1 MVGGGEPLSAMRA
14 FFSWKG
20 TQPMRIASLLSV
32 LVLAGTC
39 WAQQGVDVQAPG
51 VRVQTGTNTD
61 AAVHSDTRHLGQ
73 KGTVRASELI
83 GANVQNAADETVGEI
98 NDIVI
103 DPNDG
108 RVRYVAL
115 SVGGF
120 LGIADQLFAIPFT
133 SFECRREGDSHVVVL
148 NVDKETLQKAKGFNQ
163 ENWPDMANPQW
174 QTENDRFYSTPRST
188 DIRANRTN
196 DLR

>member
-1 MVGGGEPLSAMRA
+1 
-14 FFSWKG
+14 
-20 TQPMRIASLLSV
+20 MRIASLLSV

-51 VRVQTGTNTD
+51 VRVQTGTSPGS
-61 AAVHSDTRHLGQ
+61 APVGARHMGE
-73 KGTVRASELI
+73 KRTIRASELI
-83 GANVQNAADETVGEI
+83 GTNVQNAADETVGEI

-103 DPNDG
+103 DPSDG

-120 LGIADQLFAIPFT
+120 LGIADQLFAIPWT
-133 SFECRREGDSHVVVL
+133 AFECRRDGDQHVVVL
-148 NVDKETLQKAKGFNQ
+148 NIDKATLQKAKGFNQ
-163 ENWPDMANPQW
+163 ENWPDMANQQW
-174 QTENDRFYSTPRST
+174 QTENDRFYVVPRST
-188 DIRANRTN
+188 DVRVHRSS

>member
-1 MVGGGEPLSAMRA
+1 
-14 FFSWKG
+14 
-20 TQPMRIASLLSV
+20 MRIASLLSV

-61 AAVHSDTRHLGQ
+61 AAVNRDTRHLGE
-73 KGTVRASELI
+73 KRIVRASELI

-120 LGIADQLFAIPFT
+120 LGIADQMFAIPFT
-133 SFECRREGDSHVVVL
+133 AFECRRDGDSHVVVL

-163 ENWPDMANPQW
+163 ENWPDMADPQW

>member
-1 MVGGGEPLSAMRA
+1 
-14 FFSWKG
+14 
-20 TQPMRIASLLSV
+20 MRIASLLSV

-39 WAQQGVDVQAPG
+39 VAQQGVDVQAPG
-51 VRVQTGTNTD
+51 VRVQTNPAD
-61 AAVHSDTRHLGQ
+61 AHAYDNTRHLGE
-73 KGTVRASELI
+73 KRIVRASELI
-83 GANVQNAADETVGEI
+83 GTNVQNNADETVGEI

-120 LGIADQLFAIPFT
+120 LGIADQLYAVPWT
-133 SFECRREGDSHVVVL
+133 SFECRRDGDQHVVVL

-163 ENWPDMANPQW
+163 ESWPDMANPQW
-174 QTENDRFYSTPRST
+174 QTENDRFYVIPRST
-188 DIRANRTN
+188 DVRAVRPDGIR
-196 DLR
+196 